1 MKIYEMQ
8 QGSEEWFDIK
18 TGKFSGSRFDKIMSA
33 KTTKGYQD
41 ELYRVAYERITG
53 ERIEGYINEAMRY
66 GTETEPKAR
75 EWYENETGI
84 LVREVGFIEVND
96 FVGISPD
103 GLVGDDGGVEF
114 KCPQYN
120 TQIDYLLK
128 NKLPSAYKWQVYGFL
143 WATGRTWIDFVSFYD
158 SDKIDNFKIRVNRD
172 EKVIK
177 ELESKLEIAVEKVK
191 EIINKLEKNNVN

>member
-1 MKIYEMQ
+1 MIIHEMQ
-8 QGSEEWFDIK
+8 QGSEEWFKVK

-53 ERIEGYINEAMRY
+53 ERIESYVNKAMEY

-75 EWYENETGI
+75 RWYEDETGF
-84 LVREVGFIEVND
+84 LVREVGFIEVNE

-103 GLVGDDGGVEF
+103 GLVGDDGGAEF

-120 TQIDYLLK
+120 THIDYLLK
-128 NKLPSAYKWQVYGFL
+128 GKLPSSYKWQVYGFL
-143 WATGRTWIDFVSFYD
+143 WATVREWIDFVSFYD
-158 SDKIDNFKIRVNRD
+158 NENIDNFKIRVYRD
-172 EKVIK
+172 EKIIK
-177 ELESKLEIAVEKVK
+177 ELETRINEAIEEVQ
-191 EIINKLEKNNVN
+191 EIINKLKKVA